1 MILTKIEKL
10 AEENGVSITALEK
23 KLDFGNGTIRSW
35 GQCSPSVDKLKKVA
49 DYFEVSIESFLE

>member
-23 KLDFGNGTIRSW
+23 KTRFWKRNDPKLGSMFTICR
-35 GQCSPSVDKLKKVA
+35 
-49 DYFEVSIESFLE
+49 

>member
-23 KLDFGNGTIRSW
+23 KLDFGNGRSIHRIL
-35 GQCSPSVDKLKKVA
+35 P
-49 DYFEVSIESFLE
+49 